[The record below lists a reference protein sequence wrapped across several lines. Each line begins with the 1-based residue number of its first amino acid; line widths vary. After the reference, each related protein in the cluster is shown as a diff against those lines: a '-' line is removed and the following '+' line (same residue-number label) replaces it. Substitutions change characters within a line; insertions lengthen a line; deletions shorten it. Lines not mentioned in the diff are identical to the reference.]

1 MKKNV
6 TKLLCLLFVVVLVL
20 SVVGCTKH
28 VVIDGDYVII
38 TVDADKV
45 EQNSNLKAY
54 MDYLVQEGQLEYEI
68 SDGMIVSIDG
78 KTGGTNQYWMLYTSD
93 TANANDTWGT
103 CEYDGRTYGSATLGA
118 EELVVKDGCVYIWY
132 LQTF

>member
-1 MKKNV
+1 MKNV
-6 TKLLCLLFVVVLVL
+6 KRLLCLFFVVVMAL

-28 VVIDGDYVII
+28 VVIDGDYVVI
-38 TVDADKV
+38 TVDADMV
-45 EQNSNLKAY
+45 EPNSNLKAY

-93 TANANDTWGT
+93 TANANDEWGT
-103 CEYDGRTYGSATLGA
+103 CEYDGTTYGSATMGVEDLI
-118 EELVVKDGCVYIWY
+118 VKDGCVYIWY

>member
-28 VVIDGDYVII
+28 VVIDGDYVVI

-93 TANANDTWGT
+93 TANANDDWGT